1 MSLLAVASRAGAQ
14 DVRVAGRVVRDTAQ
28 RPVRGQVVV
37 LHAMTRAGGGPVDS
51 TRTDAAG
58 RYAFRVAHVD
68 STAPYVVSALY
79 AGIAHFSEPIFLTG
93 RLTADFGALTV
104 YDTSS
109 SGPPIRMALRYLSVG
124 STREDGTHEVLEA
137 IELRNPGGKTRVAP
151 ESGETPVWQGALPAG
166 VVQWQVGESD
176 VSADA
181 VTQRGDTVAV
191 FAPLSPGGTK
201 QLAFAYVTPSTMREL
216 RLPLDQPVDEL
227 LLLVEDT
234 LASVTGPGL
243 ERLPVQNVEGRRYAR
258 YRAMGQAAG
267 GVVVI
272 ALPERGF
279 SAERLVPWIVGAA
292 ALALLA
298 GLVRSLR
305 KPLVR
310 R

>member
-1 MSLLAVASRAGAQ
+1 
-14 DVRVAGRVVRDTAQ
+14 
-28 RPVRGQVVV
+28 
-37 LHAMTRAGGGPVDS
+37 
-51 TRTDAAG
+51 
-58 RYAFRVAHVD
+58 
-68 STAPYVVSALY
+68 
-79 AGIAHFSEPIFLTG
+79 
-93 RLTADFGALTV
+93 
-104 YDTSS
+104 
-109 SGPPIRMALRYLSVG
+109 
-124 STREDGTHEVLEA
+124 
-137 IELRNPGGKTRVAP
+137 
-151 ESGETPVWQGALPAG
+151 
-166 VVQWQVGESD
+166 
-176 VSADA
+176 
-181 VTQRGDTVAV
+181 
-191 FAPLSPGGTK
+191 
-201 QLAFAYVTPSTMREL
+201 MREL

-234 LASVTGPGL
+234 LASVAGPGL